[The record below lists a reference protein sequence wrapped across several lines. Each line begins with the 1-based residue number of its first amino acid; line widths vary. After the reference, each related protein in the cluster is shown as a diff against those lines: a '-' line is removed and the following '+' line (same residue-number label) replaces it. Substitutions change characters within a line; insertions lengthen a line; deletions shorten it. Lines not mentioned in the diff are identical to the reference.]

1 MLENRNLKH
10 RLKVVMSFGKIH
22 TNIEG
27 KKYFCYFMIGL
38 DQEGRRVVVNSDPV
52 EEPEIFR
59 LNVKLLTIIMFY
71 KME

>member
-1 MLENRNLKH
+1 
-10 RLKVVMSFGKIH
+10 
-22 TNIEG
+22 
-27 KKYFCYFMIGL
+27 MIGL

-52 EEPEIFR
+52 EELEIFR